1 MATNQLLSAIMAAG
15 NQSQQGI
22 NSSQM
27 SPVSL
32 NNNFGSANSFGN
44 LPIQSAV
51 GGNGG
56 GNHYNQ

>member
-1 MATNQLLSAIMAAG
+1 MAAG